1 MKRLIPIAIVAL
13 CCLAIPVKAEG
24 YVGASYLNNS
34 AKFEESGNF
43 SFDADE
49 SGWKIFG
56 GYNFMKFVGVE
67 ASYRDM
73 GSYAETDT
81 LNSVNAD
88 IKSYDISARGIL
100 PLGKMVE
107 LFAKIGYGNVNA
119 DGTISQGLT
128 ELSFDESDW
137 ELLYGV
143 GVGVN
148 FGKFGVR
155 AEYEAYDVDEDLS
168 SVSLGVLYRF

>member
-1 MKRLIPIAIVAL
+1 M
-13 CCLAIPVKAEG
+13 
-24 YVGASYLNNS
+24 
-34 AKFEESGNF
+34 
-43 SFDADE
+43 
-49 SGWKIFG
+49 
-56 GYNFMKFVGVE
+56 GVE

-73 GSYAETDT
+73 GSYAESDT
-81 LNSVNAD
+81 LTAINAD

-107 LFAKIGYGNVNA
+107 LFAKVGYGNVNA
-119 DGTISQGLT
+119 DGMISQGLT

-137 ELLYGV
+137 ELLYGI
-143 GVGVN
+143 GIGLN

-168 SVSLGVLYRF
+168 SVSLGVLCRF